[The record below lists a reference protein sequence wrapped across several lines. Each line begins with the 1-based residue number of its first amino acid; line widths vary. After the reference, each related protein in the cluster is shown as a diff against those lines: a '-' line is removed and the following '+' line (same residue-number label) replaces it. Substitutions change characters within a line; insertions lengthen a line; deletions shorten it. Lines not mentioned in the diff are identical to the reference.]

1 MTSKDDVTLEEIK
14 VLRSRAAAERAR
26 YLGTL
31 VRALIATFKALAS
44 GAAPGGMRAA
54 Q

>member
-1 MTSKDDVTLEEIK
+1 MTSNDYVTLDELK
-14 VLRSRAAAERAR
+14 VLKRRAAAERAR
-26 YLGTL
+26 YFGTL
-31 VRALIATFKALAS
+31 VRAVMAAFKALAS